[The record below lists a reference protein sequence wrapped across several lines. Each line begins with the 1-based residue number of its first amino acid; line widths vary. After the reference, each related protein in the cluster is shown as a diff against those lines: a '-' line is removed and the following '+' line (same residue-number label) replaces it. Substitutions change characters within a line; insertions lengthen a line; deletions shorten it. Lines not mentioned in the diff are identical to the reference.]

1 MQSTALAV
9 SDNASTLS
17 PDCKTT
23 LEPPSINS
31 KEPPAGIGASLIK

>member
-1 MQSTALAV
+1 MQSTAEAV